1 MKDKGPLYTVVNNI
15 IAEVVAAQGAT
26 ASARLL
32 PQYLIKYRRWAW
44 MISIQEIVIKI
55 FFFKY
60 EETKKRHP
68 QIFTKPLIDKYKC
81 TLMKKL
87 RCRRYIKSVF

>member
-1 MKDKGPLYTVVNNI
+1 MQVVYVVKILLMKDKGPLYTVVNNI

-60 EETKKRHP
+60 EETKKRPPPPPPRFLLSH
-68 QIFTKPLIDKYKC
+68 L
-81 TLMKKL
+81 
-87 RCRRYIKSVF
+87 